1 MALSKIDAA
10 NFLTG
15 TIPQGNVANASLNAV
30 TALPAAIP
38 TGSWIKLA
46 ETNVTS
52 ATASVEFTDATTGV
66 FDGTYRT
73 HAVLIRRLEP
83 SDADKRLT
91 LVMRN
96 AADGNYKTADYAY
109 ATRAYDSSGS
119 NRSDSSTSASS
130 IFTLGG
136 GDGMGDGSNPYGTSC
151 IVYCNDFLDSGNPP
165 SIFGNGVYSKESGY
179 TSANYFGGT
188 YRDTAIQMDGV
199 KFAFN
204 SGNIEQG
211 NFIIYGVKE

>member
-1 MALSKIDAA
+1 MIIKP
-10 NFLTG
+10 NNN
-15 TIPQGNVANASLNAV
+15 TISAI
-30 TALPAAIP
+30 TALPASIT

-52 ATASVEFTDATTGV
+52 ATASVSFTDATSGV

-83 SDADKRLT
+83 ANANVQLT
-91 LVMRN
+91 LRMRD
-96 AADGNYKTADYAY
+96 ASDGSFKTSSYAY
-109 ATRAYDSSGS
+109 ATKGMDNAGTERTDY
-119 NRSDSSTSASS
+119 STSAGG
-130 IFTLGG
+130 INTLGG

-165 SIFGNGVYSKESGY
+165 SIFGQGVYSKGSGY
-179 TSANYFGGT
+179 TNSNHFAGT
-188 YRDTAIQMDGV
+188 YRDTSIQMDGV
-199 KFAFN
+199 QFFFSA
-204 SGNIEQG
+204 GNIEKG